1 MNRVLKVVL
10 IFLAMDA
17 VAAGLYF
24 GIKALGGKSGTP
36 QDEYAWLTVDE
47 SYQPRNAVEEFL
59 KADAAQKGL
68 LPVYIKNYGRNADV
82 LKRFRGT
89 NIAGA
94 NEAVLDM
101 AFRGLQDW
109 MLVDLRYKNEKE
121 RDVQRTMLYVEI
133 GGQWKVGDNGR
144 LMK

>member
-1 MNRVLKVVL
+1 LNRALKVVI
-10 IFLAMDA
+10 IFLAIGA

-24 GIKALGGKSGTP
+24 GVKSLGRKAGNP
-36 QDEYAWLTVDE
+36 QDEYAWVTVDE
-47 SYQPRNAVEEFL
+47 SYQPRNAVEEFI
-59 KADAAQKGL
+59 KADAAARHL
-68 LPVYIKNYGRNADV
+68 FPVYIKDYGRNAEV

-89 NIAGA
+89 GVARA

-121 RDVQRTMLYVEI
+121 REVQRTMLYVEI
-133 GGQWKVGDNGR
+133 GSQWKVGDNGS

>member
-1 MNRVLKVVL
+1 MNRVLKAVL

-24 GIKALGGKSGTP
+24 GIKALGGKSKSP
-36 QDEYAWLTVDE
+36 QDEYAWVTVDE

-59 KADAAQKGL
+59 KADAVQKGL
-68 LPVYIKNYGRNADV
+68 LPVYIKDYGRNADV

-133 GGQWKVGDNGR
+133 SGQWKVGDNGR

>member
-1 MNRVLKVVL
+1 LNKVVRVLV
-10 IFLAMDA
+10 IFLILDA

-24 GIKALGGKSGTP
+24 GVKALSGPRRNP
-36 QDEYAWLTVDE
+36 QDEYAWVTADE
-47 SYQPRNAVEEFL
+47 NYQPRNSVEEFI

-68 LPVYIKNYGRNADV
+68 LPIYLRNYGRNVAI
-82 LKRFRGT
+82 LKKFRGT
-89 NIAGA
+89 NVANA

-109 MLVDLRYKNEKE
+109 MIIDIKYKNEKE

-133 GGQWKVGDNGR
+133 GGQWKVGDSGR